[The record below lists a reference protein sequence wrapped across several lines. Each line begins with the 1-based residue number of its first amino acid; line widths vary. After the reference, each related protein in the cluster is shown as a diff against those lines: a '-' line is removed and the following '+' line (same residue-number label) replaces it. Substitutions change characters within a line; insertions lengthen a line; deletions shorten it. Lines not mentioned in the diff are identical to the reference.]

1 MNTDPELG
9 DNIDALDTLA
19 DMGYLNKES
28 PAYGIAQQWLHEGED
43 TLSCKQLFLFNK
55 EIRPVIG
62 KSCGVCGEGI
72 ELSALANAYSE
83 GKMLCSYH
91 MYQFQKDD

>member
-19 DMGYLNKES
+19 DMGYLDKES
-28 PAYGIAQQWLHEGED
+28 LAYGIAQQWLHEGED
-43 TLSCKQLFLFNK
+43 TLSSKQLFLFNK

-83 GKMLCSYH
+83 SKMLCSYH